1 MNKKNVILEP
11 PFPIWEILVLIL
23 MWIDKRRKAEN
34 ENGDSEKN
42 EDS

>member
-1 MNKKNVILEP
+1 MNKKETIFGP
-11 PFPIWEILVLIL
+11 PFPVWEILVLIL
-23 MWIDKRRKAEN
+23 MWIDKRRKAEK